1 MKYSRVIPRIVMA
14 SAAIFTASAANALSF
29 TVDSCD
35 YSVVSTTDKTARLTG
50 LTDKNKIRNLIVPD
64 EVTYEGTAYKVV
76 AVGEAVASYS
86 TSLRTVSIGK
96 NVTTIDND
104 AFLYCTAVTQF
115 TIPDGIRTIGS
126 QAFYECSRATGLRI
140 PSSVTSLGH
149 SAFAHCPITEI
160 SIPSAITELPMYIFS
175 NCDKLEKV
183 TLPNTITKIN
193 SSAFNK
199 CYALKTLTLPY
210 RLTTL
215 GNEVFNQCTGL
226 TTIYLPSTL
235 TTMGKS
241 VFANCSALTKVNIP
255 TKMTAIPDNAF
266 QGCSALTE
274 ATLHNAITSIG
285 VSAFSGCAKLSSTG
299 LTAILPSSL
308 SKLGKQAFL
317 DCKALTSV
325 SIPSKLT
332 TVPMSA
338 FSGCSALTSVQLGS
352 ATSIAAAAF
361 SGCTALTEITLPT
374 NFKTLNANAFN
385 GCTALKKVNLNS
397 QLTTIGKTAF
407 SSCTALEQIDIP
419 ASVTSIGEG
428 AFQGASSLQ
437 SIEVNAANTKYKSIA
452 GVLYQTTPQTLL
464 AYPAGR
470 ADKSFTVADGTLTIG
485 KDALKGCLP
494 EEVVFPSSVETLGL
508 GALSQMPNLSTLDL
522 GEGLKTIQGN
532 YSLGYCPKLTQLRLP
547 ASLTKIE
554 ANVFYAAES
563 DLDTYLTD
571 IYCDGEVPAAG
582 TATSFIS
589 RLYSTTKVH
598 VPAGSLSAYQAAD
611 PWKNFVNISDSAI
624 QTGIGEVDAT
634 EAAVIEAVYGLDGAR
649 IAHPAPG
656 RIYIV
661 RYSDGSVRK
670 QILK

>member
-532 YSLGYCPKLTQLRLP
+532 YSLDYCPKLTQLRLP

-598 VPAGSLSAYQAAD
+598 VPAGTLSAYQAAE
-611 PWKNFVNISDSAI
+611 PWKNFENITDVTI
-624 QTGIGEVDAT
+624 PTGVGEIDAT
-634 EAAVIEAVYGLDGAR
+634 EAVSIEAVYGLDGAR